1 MPVRGAGRK
10 KGAERITE
18 EQEQT
23 ASDAVAESDGPTI
36 TETSQKRRETGEGL
50 AKTQLMASINKTS
63 ETGVVARDL

>member
-36 TETSQKRRETGEGL
+36 TKTSQKRRETGEGL

>member
-36 TETSQKRRETGEGL
+36 TKTSQKRRETGEGL
-50 AKTQLMASINKTS
+50 AKT
-63 ETGVVARDL
+63 